1 MNRPLPLASPP
12 AAPARP
18 LQTMN
23 PMAEEDERALWRR
36 LRDDGDVSARETI
49 LIHYLPFAK
58 ILAAKVYSGRR
69 HDEFE
74 FGEYVQF
81 ATVGLLESV
90 SRFDPER
97 GVKFK
102 TFAGRRIIGSILN
115 GLEHLSEKQEQ
126 ISFRHRLASQRLESI
141 RGRQPDGSNPE
152 ELFGY
157 LAQVAVGL
165 ALGYVLEDSGMYQ
178 KRGGGSYMSNSY
190 AGVETKQLRER
201 MSSLLEKLPERERR
215 VLKYHYMNHVPF
227 EEIAGILCVTKGR
240 VSQIHKHAIDLLREA
255 MKEVR
260 GCDMAW

>member
-1 MNRPLPLASPP
+1 MNNSAPSGAP
-12 AAPARP
+12 AARPRP

-23 PMAEEDERALWRR
+23 PLDQEEERTLWRK
-36 LRDDGDVSARETI
+36 LREDGDTSARELI
-49 LIHYLPFAK
+49 LTHYLPFAK

-126 ISFRHRLASQRLESI
+126 ISFRQRLAAQRLESI
-141 RGRQPDGSNPE
+141 RGNHPDGSNTE

-165 ALGYVLEDSGMYQ
+165 ALGYILEESGMFQRRNSAYV
-178 KRGGGSYMSNSY
+178 SNGY
-190 AGVETKQLRER
+190 ASVETRQLRDR
-201 MSSLLEKLPERERR
+201 MQSLVEKLPERERR

-227 EEIAGILCVTKGR
+227 EEIADILGVTKGR

-255 MKEVR
+255 LKAVR
-260 GCDMAW
+260 SCDVAW

>member
-1 MNRPLPLASPP
+1 VNGPLPSDAPVAPP
-12 AAPARP
+12 RR

-23 PMAEEDERALWRR
+23 TMDEEEERALWRR
-36 LRDDGDVSARETI
+36 LREEGDTSAREII
-49 LIHYLPFAK
+49 LMHYLPFAK
-58 ILAAKVYSGRR
+58 ILAAKVYSRRR

-81 ATVGLLESV
+81 GTVGLLESV

-126 ISFRHRLASQRLESI
+126 ISFRHRLHSQRLESI
-141 RGRQPDGSNPE
+141 RGKQPDGSNSE

-157 LAQVAVGL
+157 LAQVAIGL
-165 ALGYVLEDSGMYQ
+165 ALGYILEDSGMFQ
-178 KRGGGSYMSNSY
+178 KRNSSYMSNGY
-190 AGVETKQLRER
+190 ASVETSQLRER
-201 MSSLLEKLPERERR
+201 MNSLLDKLPERERR

-227 EEIAGILCVTKGR
+227 EEIAGILSVTKGR
-240 VSQIHKHAIDLLREA
+240 VSQIHKHAIELLREA
-255 MKEVR
+255 LKEVR
-260 GCDMAW
+260 SCDVAW